1 MRRRRQPDT
10 IDASEYRQF
19 QTEAELQRAI
29 VTQARQLGFRVYHT
43 AISQGSQKGFPDIC
57 ICGKGLLLFVEC
69 KGPNGRIMRDQQA
82 WIDDLKASGQ
92 LAMFASTE
100 NRGDYDRVVTILQ
113 DAYEADFHA
122 ARS

>member
-1 MRRRRQPDT
+1 MRRRQPDT

-29 VTQARQLGFRVYHT
+29 VNQARQLGFRVYHT
-43 AISQGSQKGFPDIC
+43 AISQGSQKGFPDLC

-69 KGPNGRIMRDQQA
+69 KGPNGRIETEQQA
-82 WIDDLKASGQ
+82 WINELNAAGQ
-92 LAMFASTE
+92 LALFASTE
-100 NRGDYDRVVTILQ
+100 NKNDFDRVVTILQ

-122 ARS
+122 ARP